1 MQSYRLTF
9 VCTVKITFL
18 FHNIVQ
24 PIQHLFKEL
33 LKLYKMR
40 LYVCLERLFIS
51 ALRFVNTMA
60 LLVES
65 VMACDEK
72 VDCLAWIL

>member
-1 MQSYRLTF
+1 M
-9 VCTVKITFL
+9 
-18 FHNIVQ
+18 
-24 PIQHLFKEL
+24 QHLFKEL
-33 LKLYKMR
+33 LKLCKTW

-51 ALRFVNTMA
+51 VLRLMNTMA

-72 VDCLAWIL
+72 AESLAWIL

>member
-1 MQSYRLTF
+1 M
-9 VCTVKITFL
+9 
-18 FHNIVQ
+18 
-24 PIQHLFKEL
+24 QHLFKEL
-33 LKLYKMR
+33 LKLCKTW
-40 LYVCLERLFIS
+40 LYICLERLFIS
-51 ALRFVNTMA
+51 VLRFVNTMA

>member
-1 MQSYRLTF
+1 
-9 VCTVKITFL
+9 
-18 FHNIVQ
+18 
-24 PIQHLFKEL
+24 
-33 LKLYKMR
+33 MR

-51 ALRFVNTMA
+51 VLGRINAMA

-72 VDCLAWIL
+72 ADCLAWIL

>member
-1 MQSYRLTF
+1 MW
-9 VCTVKITFL
+9 
-18 FHNIVQ
+18 
-24 PIQHLFKEL
+24 
-33 LKLYKMR
+33 

-51 ALRFVNTMA
+51 VLGRMNAMA

-72 VDCLAWIL
+72 ADCLA

>member
-1 MQSYRLTF
+1 
-9 VCTVKITFL
+9 
-18 FHNIVQ
+18 
-24 PIQHLFKEL
+24 
-33 LKLYKMR
+33 MR

-51 ALRFVNTMA
+51 VLRFMNMMV

-72 VDCLAWIL
+72 ADCLA

>member
-1 MQSYRLTF
+1 M
-9 VCTVKITFL
+9 
-18 FHNIVQ
+18 
-24 PIQHLFKEL
+24 QHLFKEL
-33 LKLYKMR
+33 LKLCKTW

-51 ALRFVNTMA
+51 VLRLMNTMA

-72 VDCLAWIL
+72 AESLA

>member
-1 MQSYRLTF
+1 
-9 VCTVKITFL
+9 
-18 FHNIVQ
+18 
-24 PIQHLFKEL
+24 
-33 LKLYKMR
+33 MR

-51 ALRFVNTMA
+51 VLRRINVVA

-72 VDCLAWIL
+72 AGCWA

>member
-1 MQSYRLTF
+1 M
-9 VCTVKITFL
+9 
-18 FHNIVQ
+18 
-24 PIQHLFKEL
+24 QHLFKEL

-51 ALRFVNTMA
+51 VLRLMNTMA

-72 VDCLAWIL
+72 AESLA

>member
-1 MQSYRLTF
+1 M
-9 VCTVKITFL
+9 
-18 FHNIVQ
+18 
-24 PIQHLFKEL
+24 QHLFKEL
-33 LKLYKMR
+33 LKLCKTR

-51 ALRFVNTMA
+51 VLRRMNTI

-72 VDCLAWIL
+72 VDCLA